1 MTDRIASFVLHVCAF
16 IPLFSLC
23 SVVAA
28 HNHESSSSGHDHG
41 ESSTGLNSAS
51 TVTVSAML
59 MAVLA
64 FVANKAASL

>member
-1 MTDRIASFVLHVCAF
+1 MVVCRLLLC
-16 IPLFSLC
+16 IRVCVRLC

-28 HNHESSSSGHDHG
+28 DHTSSSSGHDHG

>member
-1 MTDRIASFVLHVCAF
+1 
-16 IPLFSLC
+16 
-23 SVVAA
+23 VAA
-28 HNHESSSSGHDHG
+28 DHTSSSSGHDHG